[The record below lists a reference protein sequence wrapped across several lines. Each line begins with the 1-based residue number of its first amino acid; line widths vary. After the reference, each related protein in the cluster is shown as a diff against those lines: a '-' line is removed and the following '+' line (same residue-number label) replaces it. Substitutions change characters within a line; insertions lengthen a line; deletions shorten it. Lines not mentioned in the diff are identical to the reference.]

1 MAYTKIHAIKA
12 TVDKAIDYICNP
24 EKTDEKMFVSS
35 YACTPETAALDF
47 KYTLDHCRENSP
59 NKAYHLIQAFAP
71 GEVSFEEA
79 HRIGKELAN
88 KLLEGKYS
96 YVVTTHIDKGHVHN
110 HIIFCAADN
119 IEHNKYHDCKQSYY
133 RIRNLSDRLCK
144 EHNLSVII
152 PGAERGKKYKECQ
165 SDRNGSAWKTQIRK
179 DINFCIKSASTYE
192 EFLLLMRAKGYE
204 IKGETFEEGSA
215 KYISFRP
222 LDKERFV
229 RGSAKS
235 LGKEYT
241 KERIKERI
249 ERKQERKAVIPKK
262 DYSARRL
269 IDTSDEKLQNSPGLQ
284 RWAAIENLKI
294 AAQSYNEVGSLA
306 ELEHHI
312 AVKTEAGKSAKQS
325 VVELE
330 HHIKDLAEIIKYAEQ
345 YKANLSYHTAY
356 KKVKN
361 PDAYFRRYESQIIL
375 YGGARRMLEQAG
387 INLKGLNVDKLRAEY
402 QELMQQKKEI
412 TSTYK
417 DCEKEV
423 RDLNRKLE
431 NLNQYLGRTQPD
443 LAQEQQGKKDT
454 PPSVN
459 VQKIMVRKAPLL

>member
-24 EKTDEKMFVSS
+24 DKTDEKIFVSS
-35 YACTPETAALDF
+35 YACSPETAAIDF

-79 HRIGKELAN
+79 HQIGKELAD

-96 YVVTTHIDKGHVHN
+96 YVVTTHIDKCHVHN

-133 RIRNLSDRLCK
+133 YIRHLSDDLCK
-144 EHNLSVII
+144 EHNLSIII
-152 PGAERGKKYKECQ
+152 PGEKRGKKYKEWQ
-165 SDRNGSAWKTQIRK
+165 ADKNNTSWKTDLRK
-179 DINFCIKSASTYE
+179 AINTSIKSASTYE

-204 IKGETFEEGSA
+204 IKGEEFGENTP
-215 KYISFRP
+215 KYISFR
-222 LDKERFV
+222 LLGKERFV
-229 RGSAKS
+229 RGSVKS

-249 ERKQERKAVIPKK
+249 EMKRKRKAIIPKK
-262 DYSARRL
+262 DYSSRKL
-269 IDTSDEKLQNSPGLQ
+269 INTSAEKFQNSPGLQ
-284 RWAAIENLKI
+284 RWATIENLKI
-294 AAQSYNEVGSLA
+294 AAQNYNEVGSIS
-306 ELEHHI
+306 ELEHQI
-312 AVKTEAGKSAKQS
+312 AIKTEAGKSAKQN

-330 HHIKDLAEIIKYAEQ
+330 HHMKDLAEIIKYAEQ
-345 YKANLSYHTAY
+345 YKANRSYHIGY
-356 KKVKN
+356 KKAKN

-387 INLKGLNVDKLRAEY
+387 INLKSLNIDKLKSEY
-402 QELMQQKKEI
+402 QELSRQKNELAA
-412 TSTYK
+412 TYK
-417 DCEKEV
+417 NCENEVKE
-423 RDLNRKLE
+423 LNRKLE
-431 NLNQYLGRTQPD
+431 NLNRYLGWETVIP
-443 LAQEQQGKKDT
+443 QESKNKQQ
-454 PPSVN
+454 S
-459 VQKIMVRKAPLL
+459 L

>member
-35 YACTPETAALDF
+35 YACSPETATYDF

-71 GEVSFEEA
+71 GEVGFEEA
-79 HRIGKELAN
+79 HRIGKELAD

-133 RIRNLSDRLCK
+133 HIRKLSDELCK

-152 PGAERGKKYKECQ
+152 PGAQRGRKYKEWQ
-165 SDRNGSAWKTQIRK
+165 SEQNGSAWKTQIRK

-204 IKGETFEEGSA
+204 IKGETIVTASGSIEEGVA

-241 KERIKERI
+241 KERIMERI
-249 ERKQERKAVIPKK
+249 ERKRERKAVIPKK
-262 DYSARRL
+262 DYSACRL
-269 IDTSDEKLQNSPGLQ
+269 IDTSGEKFQNSPGLQ
-284 RWAAIENLKI
+284 RWAATQNLKI
-294 AAQSYNEVGSLA
+294 AAQSYNEVGSLS
-306 ELEHHI
+306 ELEHKI
-312 AVKTEAGKSAKQS
+312 AVKTKAGKSAKQS
-325 VVELE
+325 VLELE
-330 HHIKDLAEIIKYAEQ
+330 HRIKDLAEIIKYAEQ
-345 YKANLSYHTAY
+345 YKANHSYHIGY
-356 KKVKN
+356 KKAKD
-361 PDAYFRRYESQIIL
+361 PDAYFRKYESQIIL

-387 INLKGLNVDKLRAEY
+387 INLKSLNINKLKAEY
-402 QELMQQKKEI
+402 QELMKQKGEL

-423 RDLNRKLE
+423 HELKRKQE
-431 NLNQYLGRTQPD
+431 NLNQYLR
-443 LAQEQQGKKDT
+443 LNSILLSGKNEFTSETKRYLD
-454 PPSVN
+454 
-459 VQKIMVRKAPLL
+459 

>member
-35 YACTPETAALDF
+35 YACSPETAAYDF

-71 GEVSFEEA
+71 GEVGFEEA
-79 HRIGKELAN
+79 HHIGKELAD

-96 YVVTTHIDKGHVHN
+96 YVVTTHIDKEHVHN

-133 RIRNLSDRLCK
+133 HIRKLSDELC
-144 EHNLSVII
+144 
-152 PGAERGKKYKECQ
+152 R
-165 SDRNGSAWKTQIRK
+165 
-179 DINFCIKSASTYE
+179 
-192 EFLLLMRAKGYE
+192 
-204 IKGETFEEGSA
+204 
-215 KYISFRP
+215 
-222 LDKERFV
+222 
-229 RGSAKS
+229 
-235 LGKEYT
+235 
-241 KERIKERI
+241 ERI
-249 ERKQERKAVIPKK
+249 ERKRERKAVIPKK

-269 IDTSDEKLQNSPGLQ
+269 IDTSDEKFQNSPGLQ

-306 ELEHHI
+306 ELEHKI

-330 HHIKDLAEIIKYAEQ
+330 HRIKDLAEIIKYAQQ
-345 YKANLSYHTAY
+345 YKDNRSYHIGY
-356 KKVKN
+356 KKAKN

-375 YGGARRMLEQAG
+375 YGGARHMLEQAG
-387 INLKGLNVDKLRAEY
+387 INLKGLNVNKLKAEY
-402 QELMQQKKEI
+402 QELMKQKSEL

-423 RDLNRKLE
+423 RELKRKQE

-443 LAQEQQGKKDT
+443 PAQEQQEKKDT
-454 PPSVN
+454 PN
-459 VQKIMVRKAPLL
+459 L

>member
-24 EKTDEKMFVSS
+24 EKTDEKIFISS
-35 YACTPETAALDF
+35 FACSPETAAIDF

-79 HRIGKELAN
+79 HKIGKELADR
-88 KLLEGKYS
+88 LLQGKYS

-119 IEHNKYHDCKQSYY
+119 INHDKYHDCKQSYY
-133 RIRNLSDRLCK
+133 RIRHLSDELCK

-152 PGAERGKKYKECQ
+152 PGEKRGRKYNEWDADK
-165 SDRNGSAWKTQIRK
+165 NGTAWKPQLRK
-179 DINFCIKSASTYE
+179 DINSCIKSASTYE
-192 EFLLLMRAKGYE
+192 EFLLLLQAKGYE
-204 IKGETFEEGSA
+204 IKGEEFVENA
-215 KYISFRP
+215 PKYISFRP
-222 LDKERFV
+222 LGKERFI
-229 RGSAKS
+229 RGSVKS

-241 KERIKERI
+241 KERIRERI
-249 ERKQERKAVIPKK
+249 ELKRERKATIPKR
-262 DYSARRL
+262 DYASRRL
-269 IDTSDEKLQNSPGLQ
+269 VDTSDEKFQTSPGLK
-284 RWAAIENLKI
+284 RWATIENLKV
-294 AAQSYNEVGSLA
+294 AAQSYA
-306 ELEHHI
+306 EAESITKLEHKI

-330 HHIKDLAEIIKYAEQ
+330 HRIKDLAEIIKYAEQ
-345 YKANLSYHTAY
+345 YRGNRSYHIGY
-356 KKVKN
+356 KKAKN

-387 INLKGLNVDKLRAEY
+387 INLRSLNIDKLKSEY
-402 QELMQQKKEI
+402 QELTKQKDEL

-417 DCEKEV
+417 SYEKEV
-423 RDLNRKLE
+423 RELSRKLD
-431 NLNQYLGRTQPD
+431 NLNQYLGRKPYTSISPE
-443 LAQEQQGKKDT
+443 EQSTSRNQT
-454 PPSVN
+454 
-459 VQKIMVRKAPLL
+459 L

>member
-1 MAYTKIHAIKA
+1 MA
-12 TVDKAIDYICNP
+12 
-24 EKTDEKMFVSS
+24 
-35 YACTPETAALDF
+35 
-47 KYTLDHCRENSP
+47 
-59 NKAYHLIQAFAP
+59 
-71 GEVSFEEA
+71 
-79 HRIGKELAN
+79 
-88 KLLEGKYS
+88 
-96 YVVTTHIDKGHVHN
+96 
-110 HIIFCAADN
+110 
-119 IEHNKYHDCKQSYY
+119 
-133 RIRNLSDRLCK
+133 
-144 EHNLSVII
+144 
-152 PGAERGKKYKECQ
+152 KKYKEWQ
-165 SDRNGSAWKTQIRK
+165 SNQNGSAWKTQIRK

-204 IKGETFEEGSA
+204 IKGETFEEGAA

-229 RGSAKS
+229 RGSTRS

-249 ERKQERKAVIPKK
+249 ERKRERKAVIPKR

-269 IDTSDEKLQNSPGLQ
+269 IDTSDEKFRSSSGLQ

-294 AAQSYNEVGSLA
+294 AAQSYNEVGSLS
-306 ELEHHI
+306 ELEHKI

-330 HHIKDLAEIIKYAEQ
+330 HRIKDLAEIIKYAQQ
-345 YKANLSYHTAY
+345 YKDNRSYHIGY
-356 KKVKN
+356 KKAKN

-387 INLKGLNVDKLRAEY
+387 INLKGLNVDKLKAEY
-402 QELMQQKKEI
+402 QELMKQKSEL

-423 RDLNRKLE
+423 RELKQKQE

-443 LAQEQQGKKDT
+443 PAQDQQEKKDT
-454 PPSVN
+454 PN
-459 VQKIMVRKAPLL
+459 L

>member
-1 MAYTKIHAIKA
+1 M
-12 TVDKAIDYICNP
+12 
-24 EKTDEKMFVSS
+24 
-35 YACTPETAALDF
+35 
-47 KYTLDHCRENSP
+47 
-59 NKAYHLIQAFAP
+59 
-71 GEVSFEEA
+71 
-79 HRIGKELAN
+79 
-88 KLLEGKYS
+88 GKYS

-133 RIRNLSDRLCK
+133 HIRKLSDELCK

-152 PGAERGKKYKECQ
+152 PGAQ
-165 SDRNGSAWKTQIRK
+165 
-179 DINFCIKSASTYE
+179 
-192 EFLLLMRAKGYE
+192 
-204 IKGETFEEGSA
+204 
-215 KYISFRP
+215 
-222 LDKERFV
+222 

-241 KERIKERI
+241 KEHIRERI
-249 ERKQERKAVIPKK
+249 ERKREQKAVIPKR

-269 IDTSDEKLQNSPGLQ
+269 IDTSDEKFRSSLGLQ

-306 ELEHHI
+306 ELEHKI
-312 AVKTEAGKSAKQS
+312 ALKTEVGKSAKQS

-330 HHIKDLAEIIKYAEQ
+330 HRIKDLAEIIKYVQQ
-345 YKANLSYHTAY
+345 YKNNRSYHIGY
-356 KKVKN
+356 KKAKN

-387 INLKGLNVDKLRAEY
+387 INLKGLNVDKLKAEY
-402 QELMQQKKEI
+402 QELMKQKSEL

-423 RDLNRKLE
+423 RELKRKLE
-431 NLNQYLGRTQPD
+431 NLNQYLRKNMPTTQD
-443 LAQEQQGKKDT
+443 IKNRQQ
-454 PPSVN
+454 S
-459 VQKIMVRKAPLL
+459 L